1 MVPCLF
7 EDSSLP
13 LSSHNK
19 VQKKDPARLLSRLR
33 SAFKVFYASSS
44 FLPLLATK
52 SHPPLCVLFQREDVE
67 HQPFP
72 DLQRDCVPVFAS
84 TFAVKVE
91 NMWIQRHQVPMA
103 PAFAVTE
110 YKAQGSTYRYAMLDL
125 SRKDNARGEDAV
137 HARHC
142 SVYVQLSRL
151 RRMES
156 VWLLEPIKLSDL
168 CHKVHRELV
177 AEDKRLERLA
187 AATLQSETEALAAD
201 VGRDGVGP
209 PV

>member
-1 MVPCLF
+1 MTISVPVYFLF
-7 EDSSLP
+7 ALGSSGH
-13 LSSHNK
+13 SK
-19 VQKKDPARLLSRLR
+19 FCDT
-33 SAFKVFYASSS
+33 Y
-44 FLPLLATK
+44 
-52 SHPPLCVLFQREDVE
+52 CGYEVE

-72 DLQRDCVPVFAS
+72 SLQRDCVPVFAS
-84 TFAVKVE
+84 SFSVKVE
-91 NMWIQRHQVPMA
+91 NMWVQRHQVLMA

-125 SRKDNARGEDAV
+125 PRKDFARGEDAV

-151 RRMES
+151 RLMEG
-156 VWLLEPIKLSDL
+156 VWLLEPVKLSDL
-168 CHKVHRELV
+168 CHRVHRELV
-177 AEDKRLERLA
+177 AEDLRLEQLA

-209 PV
+209 A

>member
-1 MVPCLF
+1 M
-7 EDSSLP
+7 
-13 LSSHNK
+13 
-19 VQKKDPARLLSRLR
+19 
-33 SAFKVFYASSS
+33 
-44 FLPLLATK
+44 
-52 SHPPLCVLFQREDVE
+52 
-67 HQPFP
+67 
-72 DLQRDCVPVFAS
+72 FAS

-91 NMWIQRHQVPMA
+91 NMWVQRHQVPMA

-151 RRMES
+151 RLMEG
-156 VWLLEPIKLSDL
+156 VWLLEPVKLSDL

-177 AEDKRLERLA
+177 AEDLRLERLA

-201 VGRDGVGP
+201 IGRDGVGP
-209 PV
+209 PA